1 MIRKHCCGAVES
13 VAASRARF
21 GIETDC
27 QKQGAACL
35 AGRRREP
42 SPLAFPLRP
51 SRFSP
56 RVRATVKVKHRC
68 LSFAG
73 RGGGDEPTRVFSC
86 QKQIK
91 QRLPLQHGLVLA

>member
-42 SPLAFPLRP
+42 SPLAISNPVASKPL
-51 SRFSP
+51 
-56 RVRATVKVKHRC
+56 
-68 LSFAG
+68 LSASA
-73 RGGGDEPTRVFSC
+73 RNSES
-86 QKQIK
+86 
-91 QRLPLQHGLVLA
+91 